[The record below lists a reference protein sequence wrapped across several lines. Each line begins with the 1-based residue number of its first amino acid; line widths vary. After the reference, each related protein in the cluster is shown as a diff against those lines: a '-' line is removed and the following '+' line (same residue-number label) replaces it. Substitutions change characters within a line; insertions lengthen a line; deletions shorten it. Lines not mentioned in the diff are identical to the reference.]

1 MAEYDEGNKPYGKT
15 FANDPKFAKT
25 LGDTSIDEKVTIQ
38 QVHKNINSLSSVLNA
53 SQGDLQKRLKSI
65 SGSVTTTA
73 AQQQRLM
80 NQIKMRELAS
90 PREVK
95 IIEKSVQQV
104 LGKLG
109 YAVDEFSRGAK
120 KILIQTAQTTKET
133 IQEYGQAIKQDFYI
147 NKGNMLA
154 MTLAK
159 ASPIFGYFAGKFM
172 ETSVFQRFSDTIKEK
187 MGQSAVFVSN
197 KMKDL
202 GGRAYG
208 NIKDLFS
215 KQKQAQS
222 KQIAAEGGPS
232 GGRYGTQSRESA
244 SRGGPSG
251 VARNVNTGS
260 GTRGGG
266 YNTVNEMGLPEV
278 GRGGYV
284 KKGGAAYIHTAEIVA
299 PLERLQTTMEEA
311 TIPINK
317 NMVKEIRGLRYAT
330 VGMGQDLKTTI
341 MQFIG
346 ENSTLNKMVM
356 GLQGFLGVSEV
367 VKFFFGKRNK
377 YSVQLSKSMNP
388 MVRTADNVGV
398 LFTNLMVKMDTLIGN
413 VQLLVQKAGA
423 KPITEKDTYK
433 MMSTWTRFDYVT
445 KIYKHLQKTG
455 FKGIGGAIGLLKK
468 GVLEM
473 KDDIDEDQQEEFK
486 LNVLKKLGF
495 GDKDA
500 LTKKQKRA
508 KAKERA
514 KARQEKYAR
523 PNMEKY
529 IQNIAKEHNIP
540 FGSFGNGTPPLT
552 KDTIA
557 KLHEGEMVI
566 PEKDVKKQGL
576 IGKTLSIAIMSIV
589 KPISVIS
596 RSLIYISRLLP
607 KMLSGIARLTMNI
620 AGLPFQIATAVTK
633 SITKDIVNVLKIPM
647 NMFNAITK
655 AGGVGKAIT
664 GAVTGWWKGGEGKT
678 VAERLEAAHSKEKK
692 KTGVE
697 GELQKIRHAL
707 LEWRASADKEWQKT
721 HKGPLSLREKIVEMV
736 TTFKESKK
744 QIKDQWKATKKSYQ
758 DMREMQKSTKET
770 AKYTKETTKELKSGI
785 TVTAKKSLW
794 EKIKDWAILAFGFIK
809 NMIDGFTGKISSLL
823 SGIAGKFGLGLL
835 GKAGLVGGAGYAGY
849 KGGGYINKQIGE
861 LTGRGEGWLGD
872 ILYDTMHGKE
882 KNSIPSKAKV
892 ATEKQPPTKTEQG
905 GPEESKV
912 KDINQPSSLTPA
924 KLLDYYR
931 KMNEPAPAGQEENP
945 ASRTL
950 REIYDLL
957 TKNMGDL
964 ITKKKEDTEK
974 QSLLGTVISSI
985 SSGVQTVGSYAT
997 KGAAYVAEKAQAAAE
1012 YAKGAIG
1019 KIISPAPSNLVTS
1032 KFGPR
1037 NTGLKG
1043 ASKNHKGVDLRA
1055 AMGSPIYSMMEGEV
1069 TRFDPKWG
1077 TVYVQHPGGLT
1088 TQYMHLS
1095 STAVKV
1101 GDKVKTGQL
1110 IGLAGKTGPIPGMS
1124 SHLHFGLAKNGQFIN
1139 PEPFLQ
1145 GQGIQLSH
1153 KGGATKEMGGSSLNL
1168 KGVAGIQARSSMS
1181 NMSMMHD
1188 SMGNLGKE
1196 IGGAIETSANRT
1208 TTAIIKGGNSIRG
1221 GPTINIGGG
1230 SGTGRGNAQDVIASI
1245 LNAQFA

>member
-1 MAEYDEGNKPYGKT
+1 
-15 FANDPKFAKT
+15 
-25 LGDTSIDEKVTIQ
+25 
-38 QVHKNINSLSSVLNA
+38 
-53 SQGDLQKRLKSI
+53 
-65 SGSVTTTA
+65 
-73 AQQQRLM
+73 
-80 NQIKMRELAS
+80 
-90 PREVK
+90 
-95 IIEKSVQQV
+95 V

-120 KILIQTAQTTKET
+120 KILVQTAQTTKET
-133 IQEYGQAIKQDFYI
+133 LQEYGQAVKQDFYI

-187 MGQSAVFVSN
+187 MGQSAVYVSN

-222 KQIAAEGGPS
+222 KQIESEGGSS
-232 GGRYGTQSRESA
+232 GGRYGTQSRASA

-260 GTRGGG
+260 GSRGGG
-266 YNTVNEMGLPEV
+266 YGTVNEMSLPEV
-278 GRGGYV
+278 ARGGYV

-311 TIPINK
+311 TVPINK
-317 NMVKEIRGLRYAT
+317 NMVRELRGLRYAT
-330 VGMGQDLKTTI
+330 VGMGQDLKATI

-346 ENSTLNKMVM
+346 ENSILNKMVM
-356 GLQGFLGVSEV
+356 GLQGFLGASEII
-367 VKFFFGKRNK
+367 KFFFGKRNK

-413 VQLLVQKAGA
+413 VQLLVQKSGA

-433 MMSTWTRFDYVT
+433 QMATWTRWDVIKEATDRWT
-445 KIYKHLQKTG
+445 KG
-455 FKGIGGAIGLLKK
+455 EGGALDLFKK

-473 KDDIDEDQQEEFK
+473 DSDIDEDSKNRAWGGKRTKGGMFRQMIMSLIPTKGGEIRETAENVWGK
-486 LNVLKKLGF
+486 LKSMLPQLK
-495 GDKDA
+495 
-500 LTKKQKRA
+500 
-508 KAKERA
+508 E
-514 KARQEKYAR
+514 
-523 PNMEKY
+523 
-529 IQNIAKEHNIP
+529 
-540 FGSFGNGTPPLT
+540 GTPDPL
-552 KDTIA
+552 KNDTIA
-557 KLHEGEMVI
+557 QLHKGEMVI
-566 PEKDVKKQGL
+566 PAKDVKQQGL

-678 VAERLEAAHSKEKK
+678 AAERLEASHSKEKK
-692 KTGVE
+692 KIGVE

-721 HKGPLSLREKIVEMV
+721 HKGPLSLREKIAEMV

-758 DMREMQKSTKET
+758 DLREMQKSAKET
-770 AKYTKETTKELKSGI
+770 AKATKATSKELKSGI
-785 TVTAKKSLW
+785 EVTVKKSWW
-794 EKIKDWAILAFGFIK
+794 EKIKEWALFAFVFVKDLITGFANK
-809 NMIDGFTGKISSLL
+809 VTSLL
-823 SGIAGKFGLGLL
+823 EILIKGKLLKNTIPTNIPGGGKGPRAGKFLLKVGSVLTAGMTGYEQYNKSKEAGKGTAESVARGAGIGATAGLGAYGGGIAGAKVGAAIGTAIAPGVGTIAGGVLGGLIGMGIGGWAGKKASSGL
-835 GKAGLVGGAGYAGY
+835 
-849 KGGGYINKQIGE
+849 INK
-861 LTGRGEGWLGD
+861 LT
-872 ILYDTMHGKE
+872 
-882 KNSIPSKAKV
+882 
-892 ATEKQPPTKTEQG
+892 PTTTPAKTEHG
-905 GPEESKV
+905 GPEEGKAKDFSK
-912 KDINQPSSLTPA
+912 PSDLTPA
-924 KLLDYYR
+924 KILEYYR
-931 KMNEPAPAGQEENP
+931 TMNEPTPTGQEENP

-974 QSLLGTVISSI
+974 QGMFEKITGAI
-985 SSGVQTVGSYAT
+985 SSGVQTAATYAT
-997 KGAAYVAEKAQAAAE
+997 KGATYVAEKAKAGIE
-1012 YAKGAIG
+1012 YAKGVIG
-1019 KIISPAPSNLVTS
+1019 KVISPAPSNLITS

-1037 NTGLKG
+1037 KTGLKG
-1043 ASKNHKGVDLRA
+1043 ASTNHKGIDLRA

-1095 STAVKV
+1095 SAAVKV

-1110 IGLAGKTGPIPGMS
+1110 IGLAGETGKRYIPQMTP
-1124 SHLHFGLAKNGQFIN
+1124 HLHFGLAKNGQFID
-1139 PEPFLQ
+1139 PEPFLKS
-1145 GQGIQLSH
+1145 QGIQLAH
-1153 KGGATKEMGGSSLNL
+1153 KGGTTREMGEPSLNL
-1168 KGVAGIQARSSMS
+1168 KGVAGLQARSSMS
-1181 NMSMMHD
+1181 NMSMMNT
-1188 SMGNLGKE
+1188 SMGTLGKE
-1196 IGGAIETSANRT
+1196 IGGAIESSANRT
-1208 TTAIIKGGNSIRG
+1208 TNAIIKGGNNVRG

-1245 LNAQFA
+1245 LTAQFA